1 MNIGSLKSN
10 GSNNKE
16 RNAMLV
22 SKHYYCSNCN
32 YHGEQEI
39 QITNKSEVLISPK
52 CPVCKHT
59 ESYNDILDYR
69 LQDDNTEPGGIA
81 HSEYTLGEYIQETD
95 IDAKLNENNLKTLNQ
110 CLKSSGIKPIPTR
123 LKIDYK
129 NSKFNI
135 DGLILEDTFS
145 ETEIIKI
152 NQFLD
157 YINDIKILN
166 NIKLIKEKNDIK
178 KIIYKLID
186 STIDSFVYD
195 VTNYDNAYYTR
206 DEFLNNIDQL
216 TILTPETQHELLYLF
231 LYDESNLK
239 TVDYYIQNKDIF
251 IEQYLNILT

>member
-1 MNIGSLKSN
+1 MNQ
-10 GSNNKE
+10 
-16 RNAMLV
+16 
-22 SKHYYCSNCN
+22 Y
-32 YHGEQEI
+32 
-39 QITNKSEVLISPK
+39 
-52 CPVCKHT
+52 
-59 ESYNDILDYR
+59 
-69 LQDDNTEPGGIA
+69 
-81 HSEYTLGEYIQETD
+81 
-95 IDAKLNENNLKTLNQ
+95 
-110 CLKSSGIKPIPTR
+110 LKSSGIKPIPTR

-157 YINDIKILN
+157 YMNNIKILN

-195 VTNYDNAYYTR
+195 VTDYDTAYYTR
-206 DEFLNNIDQL
+206 DEFLNNMDQL
-216 TILTPETQHELLYLF
+216 TILAPETQHELLYLF

-251 IEQYLNILT
+251 VEKYLNILT

>member
-10 GSNNKE
+10 GSNKKE

-32 YHGEQEI
+32 YHGDQEV
-39 QITNKSEVLISPK
+39 QITNKSELLVSPK
-52 CPVCKHT
+52 CPVCQNK
-59 ESYNDILDYR
+59 ESYKDILDYH
-69 LQDDNTEPGGIA
+69 LQDDNGELGGIS

-95 IDAKLNENNLKTLNQ
+95 IDAKLNENNLQTLNQ

-157 YINDIKILN
+157 YMNDIKILN
-166 NIKLIKEKNDIK
+166 NIKLIKEKNEIK

-186 STIDSFVYD
+186 TTIDSFVYD
-195 VTNYDNAYYTR
+195 VTDYDNAYYTR
-206 DEFLNNIDQL
+206 DEFLSNIDQL
-216 TILTPETQHELLYLF
+216 TVLSPETQHELLYLF
-231 LYDESNLK
+231 LYDETTLK
-239 TVDYYIQNKDIF
+239 TINYYIQNKDIF
-251 IEQYLNILT
+251 VEKYLNILT